1 MIQNFGL
8 LPGGEAAHLYSICS
22 GGITAGIS
30 DFGATLVRL
39 LVPDR
44 TGAASDVVLGFD
56 TAGDYRKHGGCL
68 GAVVGRNANRIGRSA
83 FILGGQEVSL
93 TPNEGPNN
101 LHSGPDYWFHR
112 MWQVDRYT
120 PGSITLSL
128 ETPDGD
134 QGFPG
139 GGRVAATYT
148 LQENRLQIRYQG
160 RFDRDTVFNMTHHA
174 YFNLAGQ
181 DRPEAAMSQT
191 LQLRAR
197 QFTEVDHASIP
208 TGRLLPVAG
217 TPLDFRTP
225 KALGLDSHHPLLAP
239 QGGLDH
245 NFVLDPGAGPAARL
259 VCNETGRAL
268 SVYTDRPG
276 IQVYTANSLCVRG
289 KGGVAYGKRSGVCLE
304 TQFFPDAPNHPGWPS
319 SLVRAGETAE
329 STTEFVWETCRP

>member
-1 MIQNFGL
+1 M
-8 LPGGEAAHLYSICS
+8 
-22 GGITAGIS
+22 
-30 DFGATLVRL
+30 
-39 LVPDR
+39 
-44 TGAASDVVLGFD
+44 
-56 TAGDYRKHGGCL
+56 
-68 GAVVGRNANRIGRSA
+68 
-83 FILGGQEVSL
+83 
-93 TPNEGPNN
+93 
-101 LHSGPDYWFHR
+101 
-112 MWQVDRYT
+112 
-120 PGSITLSL
+120 
-128 ETPDGD
+128 
-134 QGFPG
+134 
-139 GGRVAATYT
+139 TYT

-259 VCNETGRAL
+259 VCNETGGCSRCIPTGPAYRSIPQIPSAFAAKAAL
-268 SVYTDRPG
+268 L
-276 IQVYTANSLCVRG
+276 TANAAASAWR
-289 KGGVAYGKRSGVCLE
+289 RNS
-304 TQFFPDAPNHPGWPS
+304 FPTPQLTRLAQLLGP
-319 SLVRAGETAE
+319 AGETAE

>member
-1 MIQNFGL
+1 
-8 LPGGEAAHLYSICS
+8 
-22 GGITAGIS
+22 
-30 DFGATLVRL
+30 
-39 LVPDR
+39 
-44 TGAASDVVLGFD
+44 
-56 TAGDYRKHGGCL
+56 
-68 GAVVGRNANRIGRSA
+68 
-83 FILGGQEVSL
+83 
-93 TPNEGPNN
+93 
-101 LHSGPDYWFHR
+101 
-112 MWQVDRYT
+112 
-120 PGSITLSL
+120 
-128 ETPDGD
+128 
-134 QGFPG
+134 
-139 GGRVAATYT
+139 
-148 LQENRLQIRYQG
+148 
-160 RFDRDTVFNMTHHA
+160 
-174 YFNLAGQ
+174 
-181 DRPEAAMSQT
+181 MSQT

-259 VCNETGRAL
+259 VCNETGRVL

-304 TQFFPDAPNHPGWPS
+304 TQFFPDAPNHPDWPS
-319 SLVRAGETAE
+319 SLIRAGETAE

>member
-83 FILGGQEVSL
+83 FFLGGQEVSL

-112 MWQVDRYT
+112 VWQVDRYT

-139 GGRVAATYT
+139 GGRVAVTYT
-148 LQENRLQIRYQG
+148 LQENRLQIRYRG
-160 RFDRDTVFNMTHHA
+160 A
-174 YFNLAGQ
+174 L
-181 DRPEAAMSQT
+181 
-191 LQLRAR
+191 
-197 QFTEVDHASIP
+197 
-208 TGRLLPVAG
+208 TGIRC
-217 TPLDFRTP
+217 T
-225 KALGLDSHHPLLAP
+225 
-239 QGGLDH
+239 
-245 NFVLDPGAGPAARL
+245 
-259 VCNETGRAL
+259 
-268 SVYTDRPG
+268 
-276 IQVYTANSLCVRG
+276 I
-289 KGGVAYGKRSGVCLE
+289 
-304 TQFFPDAPNHPGWPS
+304 
-319 SLVRAGETAE
+319 
-329 STTEFVWETCRP
+329 